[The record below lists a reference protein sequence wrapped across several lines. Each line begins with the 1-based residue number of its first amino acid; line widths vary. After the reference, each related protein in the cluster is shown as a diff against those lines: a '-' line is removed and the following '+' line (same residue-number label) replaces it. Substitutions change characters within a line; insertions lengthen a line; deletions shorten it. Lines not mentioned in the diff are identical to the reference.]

1 MRGDSGSADDE
12 PFDSRFP
19 QDLDFE
25 LDRLIKR
32 VAWTAEIK
40 LGLSKRPECS
50 PAVF

>member
-19 QDLDFE
+19 QDFDFE